1 MKTHFRHGVKPLAA
15 GLCLLIALPLEVFA
29 KQDGPIPTQLN
40 IVVVEGEG
48 AVGTGQR
55 VNPEPLIRVEDE
67 NHKPLVGA
75 TVVFTLPTEGA
86 TGEFANGEK
95 TFIVPTGDS
104 GQAAAK
110 GLRVNQYPG
119 KIPIHVSVSY
129 KGLSARTIITLESV
143 LPPGAKAPSPSS
155 SSSGGHGKLIAI
167 LAIVGGAA
175 AGGAAYFLTHKSG
188 TSSSSS
194 SSSISTGTTPIG
206 ITPGNGTIVGGH

>member
-1 MKTHFRHGVKPLAA
+1 MKTDLRYGVKPLAA

-29 KQDGPIPTQLN
+29 QQDSPIPTQLN

-55 VNPEPLIRVEDE
+55 KNPEPLIRVEDE

-129 KGLSARTIITLESV
+129 KGLSARAIITLESV
-143 LPPGAKAPSPSS
+143 LPPGATAPSPPST
-155 SSSGGHGKLIAI
+155 GGHGKLIAI

-188 TSSSSS
+188 TSSNPSSPS
-194 SSSISTGTTPIG
+194 TPTGTTPIG